1 MNYLA
6 LLRGVNVGG
15 KGLIRMAELKE
26 CLEKAGFA
34 EVRTYIQSGNVLF
47 AAPKTEMGRMARKIE
62 AAIEKKFAMQVGVVV
77 FAERDWQAIVRRA
90 PKSWGKNKDW
100 KHNLLALL
108 PGTTTAD
115 VIEAIGALKP
125 EIEAVMPGRGVIYQ
139 SLSIASFGRTT
150 SGKLAAHPIYRRIT
164 VRNINTARKLAE
176 LLANRAPGKNC
187 SKAEV
192 GGRKSERGSR
202 NAERKSISCAV

>member
-15 KGLIRMAELKE
+15 KGLIRMSELKE

-47 AAPKTEMGRMARKIE
+47 AAPKTGTDRLARQME
-62 AAIEKKFAMQVGVVV
+62 AAIEKKFAMKVGVVV
-77 FAERDWQAIVRRA
+77 FAEKEWREIVQRA
-90 PKSWGKNKDW
+90 PKSWGERKDW

-108 PGTTTAD
+108 SGTSAAD
-115 VIEAIGALKP
+115 VMRAVGDLKP
-125 EIEAVMPGRGVIYQ
+125 EIEALAGGRGVLYQ
-139 SLSIASFGRTT
+139 SLSIDSFGRTN
-150 SGKLAAHPIYRRIT
+150 SGKLAGHPIYRRIT

-176 LLANRAPGKNC
+176 LLRSKKEEGGIKKFWRASGW
-187 SKAEV
+187 S
-192 GGRKSERGSR
+192 RKWR
-202 NAERKSISCAV
+202 

>member
-15 KGLIRMAELKE
+15 KGLIRMSELKE

-34 EVRTYIQSGNVLF
+34 EVRTYIQSGNVIF
-47 AAPKTEMGRMARKIE
+47 AAPKTETGRLARKME
-62 AAIEKKFAMQVGVVV
+62 AAIEKKFAMKVGVVV
-77 FAERDWQAIVRRA
+77 FAEKEWQEIVRRA
-90 PKSWGKNKDW
+90 PRSWGQNKDW

-108 PGTTTAD
+108 PGTRAAD

-125 EIEAVMPGRGVIYQ
+125 EIEGVTAGEGVIYQ

-150 SGKLAAHPIYRRIT
+150 SGKLSAHPIYRRIT

-176 LLANRAPGKNC
+176 LLA
-187 SKAEV
+187 S
-192 GGRKSERGSR
+192 GSR
-202 NAERKSISCAV
+202 

>member
-15 KGLIRMAELKE
+15 RGLIRMSELKE

-47 AAPKTEMGRMARKIE
+47 AAPKTETGRLARKME
-62 AAIEKKFAMQVGVVV
+62 AAIEEKFAMKVGVVV
-77 FAERDWQAIVRRA
+77 FAGEEWREIVQRT

-108 PGTTTAD
+108 PGT
-115 VIEAIGALKP
+115 EAIDVVKAMGVLKP
-125 EIEAVMPGRGVIYQ
+125 EIEAVTAGRGVLYQ
-139 SLSIASFGRTT
+139 SLSLASFGRTT
-150 SGKLAAHPIYRRIT
+150 SGKLPARAIYRRIT
-164 VRNINTARKLAE
+164 VRNFNTARKLAE
-176 LLANRAPGKNC
+176 LLANKMP
-187 SKAEV
+187 
-192 GGRKSERGSR
+192 GSR
-202 NAERKSISCAV
+202 GGN